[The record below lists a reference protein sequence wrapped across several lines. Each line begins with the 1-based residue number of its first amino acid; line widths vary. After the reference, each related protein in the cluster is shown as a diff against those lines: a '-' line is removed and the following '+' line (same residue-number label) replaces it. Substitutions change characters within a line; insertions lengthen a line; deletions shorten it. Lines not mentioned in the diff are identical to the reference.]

1 MWKDCRRLLVV
12 SGLLGLLAGDPA
24 GAVKPKEP
32 GDYLNQKEFFK
43 PELYIS
49 SSHERLEEVLGS
61 LPNRQAWESFLESVE
76 LKGDAPVQAFVNPR
90 SGAATNL
97 VGAFPLIPGR
107 GVGNQLTLEELGA
120 RLGRPVS
127 TVDAAAV
134 TDAVAGFLRGHAGI
148 LGVSLAQLGTVR
160 SVQVNPDLW
169 QVSIEQTYNGIPVRH
184 GRLAASISHGNLVM
198 IGTETWG
205 DVRGLS
211 TAAKVSAA
219 DALTAGFDHAGGRSA
234 GDEIRRPLALEILP
248 VAPQEHQKGEGFA
261 GPVGAGYRH
270 RLVWTFVFQRRPEH
284 ALWEVIVDAHDG
296 ELLAFQDITQYVG
309 RSITGGVYPLTSTG
323 ICPTAETCG
332 TMQSGWPM
340 PFANTGLAEPNDFT
354 NSGGVFDWT
363 SGTVTTTL
371 SGRFVGISDDCG
383 EVNQSSAFGSI
394 LMGGLNGQHDCTSI
408 GSAGNTASSR
418 SAYYEINK
426 VAEQARGWLPGN
438 LWLQSQLPTNVNISS
453 TCNAFYDFFSINFFR
468 SGGGCR
474 NTGELAG
481 VFDHEWGHGLDDND
495 SGGALSNSSEAY
507 ADIAAIFRL
516 QASCV
521 GHGFFETVNDGC
533 GQTADGTGFN
543 ADEAQIGA
551 SHCDLDCSGVRD
563 ADWDKHADHTPD
575 TALGFVC
582 NSCVGGSGPCGRQV
596 HCAAAPSRQA
606 AWDLV
611 ARDLQQAPFNL
622 DSQTAFLLGNKLFY
636 QGSGN
641 IGEWHACTCGGS
653 SSGCGATN
661 GYMQWLTADDDNGNL
676 ADGTPHMT
684 AIYNA
689 FNRHGI
695 ACATPTPQNSGCAGA
710 PTGQATL
717 TGTPGPFSAQLS
729 WTSVPAAKR
738 YWVFRSEGHAG
749 CNFGKTKI
757 AETVG
762 LFFTDTEV
770 AGGRNYYYNVVA
782 AGSSPACIGPVSNC
796 VTVTPEGGGITCH
809 ALTRAHT
816 GSGGDPTALPDHS
829 DGCPAGQ
836 YQAGEIVQLTATPDP
851 GWIAGSWT
859 GTDDDSLASNVN
871 FVTMPDSNHTVTAH
885 YSQQVV
891 FTSFDFQ
898 TDPGLS
904 LSGLWHRTAAC
915 QAATAGHSLP
925 LALYYGVDAQCNY
938 NVGYSSGTATLPPI
952 SLVNVQAPV
961 LLDLNY
967 LLATEGSNIFDRA
980 TIELSENGGPYQVL
994 ASNQSGGV
1002 ILSDPSGAWKPLAI
1016 DLSAYVGSTVE
1027 IRFSF
1032 DTVDSIINAFDGFY
1046 VDDVAVST
1054 VCDGD
1059 SDLSFSNQTFTT
1071 TELFE
1076 ACHTITASPNVIVG
1090 SAGNVTFKAIQRVT
1104 LGPGFKVLP
1113 GGALKV
1119 VLP

>member
-1 MWKDCRRLLVV
+1 
-12 SGLLGLLAGDPA
+12 
-24 GAVKPKEP
+24 
-32 GDYLNQKEFFK
+32 
-43 PELYIS
+43 
-49 SSHERLEEVLGS
+49 
-61 LPNRQAWESFLESVE
+61 
-76 LKGDAPVQAFVNPR
+76 
-90 SGAATNL
+90 
-97 VGAFPLIPGR
+97 
-107 GVGNQLTLEELGA
+107 
-120 RLGRPVS
+120 
-127 TVDAAAV
+127 
-134 TDAVAGFLRGHAGI
+134 
-148 LGVSLAQLGTVR
+148 VR

-184 GRLAASISHGNLVM
+184 GRLAASISHGNLVV

-219 DALTAGFDHAGGRSA
+219 DALTAGFNHAGGRAA
-234 GDEIRRPLALEILP
+234 GDEIRRPLALKILP
-248 VAPQEHQKGEGFA
+248 VAPQEHQQGEGFA

-296 ELLAFQDITQYVG
+296 ELLAFQDITQYASH
-309 RSITGGVYPLTSTG
+309 SITGGVYPLTSTE
-323 ICPTAETCG
+323 ICPNAQTCG

-340 PFANTGLAEPNDFT
+340 PFANTGLAAPNNFT
-354 NSGGVFDWT
+354 NSAGVFNWSGGT
-363 SGTVTTTL
+363 STTTL
-371 SGRFVGISDDCG
+371 SGKYVQISDDCG
-383 EVNQSSAFGSI
+383 AVSQSTVTGSI
-394 LMGGLNGQHDCTSI
+394 LMGGLNGQHDCTSV

-426 VAEQARGWLPGN
+426 IAEQARGWLPAN
-438 LWLQSQLPTNVNISS
+438 LWLQSQLSTNVNISD

-474 NTGELAG
+474 NTGEIAG

-516 QASCV
+516 QTSGG
-521 GHGFFETVNDGC
+521 GHGFFWTANDGC
-533 GQTADGTGFN
+533 GMTADGTGFN
-543 ADEAQIGA
+543 ADEAQTGA
-551 SHCDLDCSGVRD
+551 AHCDLDCSGVRD
-563 ADWDKHADHTPD
+563 ADWNKHADHTPD

-582 NSCVGGSGPCGRQV
+582 NSCFPSSGPCGRQV

-622 DSQTAFLLGNKLFY
+622 NSQTAFLIGNKLFY

-676 ADGTPHMT
+676 SDGTPHMT

-695 ACATPTPQNSGCAGA
+695 ACATPIPTNSGCAGG
-710 PTGQATL
+710 PSGQATL
-717 TGTPGPFSAQLS
+717 TGTPSSLSAQLS
-729 WTSVPAAKR
+729 WTSVPAASK

-749 CNFGKTKI
+749 CDFGKTKI
-757 AETVG
+757 AETAS
-762 LFFTDTEV
+762 LSFTDTQV

-782 AGSSPACIGPVSNC
+782 AGSSPACFGPASNC
-796 VTVTPEGGGITCH
+796 VTVTPTGGSSACF
-809 ALTRAHT
+809 ALTRTHT
-816 GSGGDPTALPDHS
+816 GSGGDPTALPGNS
-829 DGCPAGQ
+829 DGCPAGE
-836 YQAGEIVQLTATPDP
+836 YHPGEIVQLTATPDP
-851 GWIAGSWT
+851 GWIAASWT
-859 GTDDDSLASNVN
+859 GTDNDSLAANVN
-871 FVTMPDSNHTVTAH
+871 FITMPASSHTVTAH
-885 YSQQVV
+885 YGQQVV
-891 FTSFDFQ
+891 FVSFEFE
-898 TDPGLS
+898 TNNPGLM
-904 LSGLWHRTAAC
+904 LSGLWHRTVACDAA
-915 QAATAGHSLP
+915 APGHSLP
-925 LALYYGVDAQCNY
+925 VALYYGIDAQCDY
-938 NVGYSSGTATLPPI
+938 DTFDQTFGTATLPAI

-961 LLDLNY
+961 LLNLNY
-967 LLATEGSNIFDRA
+967 FLETEGSAPWDVA
-980 TIELSENGGPYQVL
+980 TVELSVNGGPYQVL
-994 ASNQSGGV
+994 ASNQSEGAV
-1002 ILSDPSGAWKPLAI
+1002 LSDPSAGWKPLMF
-1016 DLSAYVGSTVE
+1016 DLSAYAGSTVQ

-1032 DTVDSIINAFDGFY
+1032 DSVDDFLNEFAGFY
-1046 VDDVAVST
+1046 VDDVTVST
-1054 VCDGD
+1054 VCNGT
-1059 SDLSFSNQTFTT
+1059 SDISLSNQTITT
-1071 TELFE
+1071 TQAFE
-1076 ACHTITASPNVIVG
+1076 ACHTITASPDVVVG
-1090 SAGNVTFKAIQRVT
+1090 SGGNVTFKAIQRVT